1 MKNADLRI
9 RSEEQGLRQIENGD
23 SLIREVRNPTRTL
36 AMIFGAPPK
45 LKDVMASI
53 EALEI
58 FLNETQSKKPA

>member
-1 MKNADLRI
+1 M
-9 RSEEQGLRQIENGD
+9 RQIENGD